1 MSGYLSSALDLRCWL
16 SNKNCS
22 EMVKPLEKPSKL
34 YREVSDGNCLFLAL
48 SYAITGRQNYH
59 TLVREKIEQRT
70 RHNGHAVLI
79 HTNGSVNEYLVRTG
93 MRSQHVWGT
102 DVEINA
108 ASSLLETD
116 IYVYTKVGFL
126 CKWQRFSN
134 SILSGYSAKNIGGR
148 YFQNTSGVHYD
159 VVLDV
164 ASCLTPH
171 SNHGCKRKRNNEQS
185 S

>member
-1 MSGYLSSALDLRCWL
+1 
-16 SNKNCS
+16 
-22 EMVKPLEKPSKL
+22 MVKPLEKPSKL
-34 YREVSDGNCLFLAL
+34 YRKVSDGNCLFLAL
-48 SYAITGRQNYH
+48 SDAITGRQNCH

-116 IYVYTKVGFL
+116 IYYIPKLVFYVNCKGF
-126 CKWQRFSN
+126 R
-134 SILSGYSAKNIGGR
+134 ILSYQDILPKI
-148 YFQNTSGVHYD
+148 
-159 VVLDV
+159 
-164 ASCLTPH
+164 
-171 SNHGCKRKRNNEQS
+171 
-185 S
+185 